1 MKMEQSVPQPRHNHH
16 RHHDRSDLPR
26 HGALRVIFYFL
37 ALIVLNVMLAVYSIY
52 MLGLAMMFNWSS
64 LSSGTLQVILES
76 ALNLLLF
83 FSPVILTLFLN
94 RLLYRVFRGGGR
106 FPRGTWFFAMLAI
119 VVVQAATLAV
129 IFGYGYV
136 PETNGFHIDQ
146 ISVSPI
152 E

>member
-1 MKMEQSVPQPRHNHH
+1 V
-16 RHHDRSDLPR
+16 
-26 HGALRVIFYFL
+26 
-37 ALIVLNVMLAVYSIY
+37 
-52 MLGLAMMFNWSS
+52 
-64 LSSGTLQVILES
+64 
-76 ALNLLLF
+76 LLF
-83 FSPVILTLFLN
+83 FSPVILTLFLI

-119 VVVQAATLAV
+119 VVVQVGIIAV